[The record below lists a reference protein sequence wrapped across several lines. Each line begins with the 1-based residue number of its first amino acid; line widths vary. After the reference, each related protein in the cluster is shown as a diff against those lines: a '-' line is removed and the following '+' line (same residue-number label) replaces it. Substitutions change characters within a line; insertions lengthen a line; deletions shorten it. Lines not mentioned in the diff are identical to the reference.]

1 MQRLRGSCSLRR
13 LAYFLLV
20 ELSITLYVTAS
31 KVELSL
37 TKEKPVQ
44 SFDASNGVTY
54 TICSTQRA
62 EFDIKSIFHQ
72 LVVVVVGPDDHKLP
86 WHSVKGLSTDD
97 SHTYIENLMLPFF
110 GSDEDLKARNSPRVE
125 FTSSFIRDIVSACPS
140 PIFHSTRSKCAMSF
154 SPFGTACVQL
164 RTDKTIRL
172 TATSERQ
179 FNPWLPAN
187 MFCGLLLLYLS
198 QKLSKSSI
206 FQVHSTTYMILYFTL
221 T

>member
-1 MQRLRGSCSLRR
+1 MQDYRGSCSSRR
-13 LAYFLLV
+13 LVYVLLI
-20 ELSITLYVTAS
+20 EILITLYATAN

-44 SFDASNGVTY
+44 SFDASHGVTY
-54 TICSTQRA
+54 TICTTQRA
-62 EFDIKSIFHQ
+62 EFDLKAIFHQ
-72 LVVVVVGPDDHKLP
+72 LVVVVVGPDDHKFP
-86 WHSVKGLSTDD
+86 WHSVKGISTDD

-110 GSDEDLKARNSPRVE
+110 GTDEEVKAKNSPTIE

-140 PIFHSTRSKCAMSF
+140 PIFHSTRSKCSMSF

-164 RTDKTIRL
+164 RSDKTIRL

-198 QKLSKSSI
+198 QSLSKSSI
-206 FQVHSTTYMILYFTL
+206 FQVNSISFIPSVLLQT
-221 T
+221 